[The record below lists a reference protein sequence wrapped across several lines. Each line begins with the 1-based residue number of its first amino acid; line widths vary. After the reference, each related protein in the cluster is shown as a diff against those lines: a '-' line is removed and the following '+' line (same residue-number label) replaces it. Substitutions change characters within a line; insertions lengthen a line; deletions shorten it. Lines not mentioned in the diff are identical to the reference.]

1 MAVGRVRNF
10 DWLTAAAGL
19 LLFIALLMP
28 WYDSNLTTVTAWESM
43 AISDIW
49 LGLTAVLAM
58 SLPLAALLKD
68 TPGLAQKRTWLV
80 AGVAVIGLF
89 LAIYRVAEP
98 PAFDAVSAPV
108 ERLGGGWVALVALV
122 AIIVFAFLAGSRRL
136 GARARPS
143 SAAAS

>member
-1 MAVGRVRNF
+1 MAEGRVRKF

-19 LLFIALLMP
+19 VLFIALLMP
-28 WYDSNLTTVTAWESM
+28 WYESNLTTVSGWEALS
-43 AISDIW
+43 ISDIW
-49 LGLTAVLAM
+49 LGLTAVVAM

-80 AGVAVIGLF
+80 VGLAVVGLF
-89 LAIYRVAEP
+89 LAIYRAAEP

-108 ERLGGGWVALVALV
+108 ERLGGVWVSLVALV